1 VPLNGRK
8 DPFKSRKQAAY
19 LFFLI
24 FSKRVPNEIHSSYH
38 LGVNRAYGTATERVY
53 FPGSLPHTTGIEE
66 VVLSSFKETR
76 LTRSTNIKSG
86 GNFYVF
92 A

>member
-1 VPLNGRK
+1 MSIKEREGLTRRL
-8 DPFKSRKQAAY
+8 STS
-19 LFFLI
+19 
-24 FSKRVPNEIHSSYH
+24 SKEGSKPAEIHSSYH